1 MEKINILSKFKK
13 FNSHWS
19 PHSIAELNGQQVI
32 IAKVK
37 VTFVWHSHKQE
48 DELFY
53 VIKGRLKMEFRDKTE
68 EIFQGEIVAIS
79 GPSGSGKTTLL
90 NCLSSLA
97 TASSGEVDFEQKKI
111 SNIKNSLKFC

>member
-37 VTFVWHSHKQE
+37 GNFVWHSHKEE

-53 VIKGRLKMEFRDKTE
+53 VIKGKLHMEFRDRTI
-68 EIFQGEIVAIS
+68 EIMPGEMIIVPKGVNHKPIAEDE
-79 GPSGSGKTTLL
+79 
-90 NCLSSLA
+90 CLVMLVEPRGVVNTGEKVSDY
-97 TASSGEVDFEQKKI
+97 TAPNDVWI
-111 SNIKNSLKFC
+111 